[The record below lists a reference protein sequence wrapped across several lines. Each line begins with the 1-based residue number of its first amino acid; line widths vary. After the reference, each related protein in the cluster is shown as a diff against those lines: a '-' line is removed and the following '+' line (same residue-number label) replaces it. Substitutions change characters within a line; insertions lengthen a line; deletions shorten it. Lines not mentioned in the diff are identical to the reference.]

1 MVDAKLKNLLEAGEY
16 HIYAFHPSLKEKI
29 KSLLSQVPKNCL
41 FYPNEFCKPDSLDE
55 ADLSDEKLK
64 DFIFREAL
72 PRGYL
77 QGQSPILG
85 SL

>member
-1 MVDAKLKNLLEAGEY
+1 MENEALRKALEVGEW
-16 HIYAFHPSLKEKI
+16 HIYAFHPSLNEKI
-29 KSLLSQVPKNCL
+29 KSLLPQAPKNCL
-41 FYPNEFCKPDSLDE
+41 FYPNEFAEENSLIE

-64 DFIFREAL
+64 DFIFREVL

-77 QGQSPILG
+77 QGKNLILG